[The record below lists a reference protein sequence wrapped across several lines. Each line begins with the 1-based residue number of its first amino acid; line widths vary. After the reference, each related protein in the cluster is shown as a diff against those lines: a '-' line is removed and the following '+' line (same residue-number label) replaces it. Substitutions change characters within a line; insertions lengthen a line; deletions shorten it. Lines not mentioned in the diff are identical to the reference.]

1 MQALG
6 YYYYYYYRVQ
16 LYVFLDSTEWERR
29 CKIDG

>member
-6 YYYYYYYRVQ
+6 YYYYYRVQ

>member
-6 YYYYYYYRVQ
+6 YYYYYYRVQ